1 MEKENY
7 EFPKLEILLIQNQDI
22 ITTSGDGITDED
34 GGNPF
39 KK

>member
-22 ITTSGDGITDED
+22 ITTSGDGFDED

>member
-22 ITTSGDGITDED
+22 ITASVTDYD